1 MRFAKKGRQANNLR
15 SFLAEWRGGGG
26 ISGSAT
32 QFLRIGRA
40 EAGLVALRH
49 NFCGLAGRGAESVV
63 LRHNFCGL
71 AGLRRNQWL
80 CDTISADWRG

>member
-40 EAGLVALRH
+40 EAESVALRH
-49 NFCGLAGRGAESVV
+49 NFSELGG
-63 LRHNFCGL
+63 
-71 AGLRRNQWL
+71 
-80 CDTISADWRG
+80 